1 MSGLLRQNPTSSSY
15 PMRRR
20 FLLLHNPVAG
30 LRRHR
35 LVRRVVR
42 ELESRGGEVVM
53 LRLWGLD
60 QHLSQEALERIV
72 KFDRFDALIA
82 AGGDGTVR
90 ALAKA
95 LGPNASVPIGVIPVG
110 TGNVLARE
118 LRLPSRPHDV
128 AEMLL
133 NGQVSEIP
141 GAIAGREPFFLMAGV
156 GFDGEI
162 IAGLNLELKRRI
174 GKSAYVWPTLMALA
188 QRPKQLS
195 VLIDGVHHKA
205 SWIVGAKAQ
214 RYAGG
219 FTIAHGISVGEG
231 RLVAVLFK
239 ATTRRGRMLEMI
251 SLGLGQH
258 QRLRSVR
265 TLPCQRIEVRDQGFP
280 VQIDGDED
288 GFSPVTIG
296 IGGGNLRMIVPADT
310 SEQPT
315 DSFTE

>member
-1 MSGLLRQNPTSSSY
+1 
-15 PMRRR
+15 MRRR

-35 LVRRVVR
+35 LVRMVVR
-42 ELESRGGEVVM
+42 ELESRNAEVVM
-53 LRLWGLD
+53 LRLWGLG

-95 LGPNASVPIGVIPVG
+95 LGPDASVPIGVIPAG

-118 LRLPSRPHDV
+118 LSLPSAPREV

-133 NGQVSEIP
+133 TGPVLEIP
-141 GAIAGREPFFLMAGV
+141 GALAGDEPFFLMAGV

-162 IAGLNLELKRRI
+162 IAGLNHEVKGRI
-174 GKSAYVWPTLMALA
+174 GKAAYVWPTLKSLA
-188 QRPKQLS
+188 HRPRHFRA
-195 VLIDGVHHKA
+195 VIDGTEHVA
-205 SWIVGAKAQ
+205 SWIVGAKAS

-219 FTIAHGISVGEG
+219 FTIAHGIEVSDA

-239 ATTRRGRMLEMI
+239 ATSLRGRLLEL
-251 SLGLGQH
+251 SALGAGLH
-258 QRLRSVR
+258 QQIATVDVVA
-265 TLPCQRIEVRDQGFP
+265 CQRIEVPDAGLP
-280 VQIDGDED
+280 VQIDGDVA
-288 GFSPVTIG
+288 GQSPVTIRM
-296 IGGGNLRMIVPADT
+296 GGGNLRMIVPRRDGDPA
-310 SEQPT
+310 
-315 DSFTE
+315 